1 MKKLL
6 TLTVFLASISLCFSQ
21 TVETKLKN
29 DFEQIISFTK
39 NNEMQKVI
47 EMTYPRFVDLLPEGG
62 MAALTSSVLDGMGI
76 KTMYEDVPINL
87 RTSPILELNK
97 ATICMAEYDANS
109 VLEFTD
115 KSMADMFTTFSPEGY
130 KVEKIGDNKVRMTG
144 KGYLLAIEDEYTKGT
159 WKYLNYDES
168 IINSN
173 VSDKFLS
180 NEIVEGAVKLKKELI
195 GKSGK

>member
-144 KGYLLAIEDEYTKGT
+144 KGYLLAIKDEYTKGT

-173 VSDKFLS
+173 VSDNFLS

-195 GKSGK
+195 GKSSK